1 MASLYLGKP
10 SEKQKL
16 FLKDH
21 HKHVG
26 YGGSRGGG
34 KSWAVRTKAVRLCL
48 YNPGI
53 KVMII
58 RRTYP
63 ELIANHIKPLK
74 ELLRCGGKGEIAK
87 YNDSRKEIHFPNKS
101 EILFGYLDSER
112 DIGRYQGLE
121 VDVLFIDEATQF
133 PEEHIKKLTAC
144 VRGVNKFP
152 KRIYYTC
159 NPGGKGHAFIKRIF
173 IDKDYIG
180 GERPED
186 YSFIQSK
193 VYDNTALMT
202 AYPEYVHELEALPE
216 ALRKAWL
223 EGDWNAFV
231 GQVFA
236 EWRNDPQ
243 HYQDRRWT
251 HVIDDFHLD
260 DSCKIFR
267 GFDFGYSKPFATVWI
282 AIDHYGRMFLFK
294 EYYGCTRQ
302 ADTGVQ
308 MEPREI
314 ARKIREIESTDPY
327 LKGKRIIGIADPA
340 IWQNTTGESI
350 ASMMEQEGVYFSKGD
365 HTRLAGLMQMHYRL
379 AFDSMG
385 IPMMYVFKSC
395 VNVIRTLPV
404 LIYDERHP
412 EDVDTTMEDHLYDAI
427 RYVCMENPLNPKPV
441 LTEEA
446 PESDPLNLW
455 ADRHQYT
462 GGRGIYG

>member
-1 MASLYLGKP
+1 MEINLGTP
-10 SEKQKL
+10 NDKQKL
-16 FLKDH
+16 FLMDH

-26 YGGSRGGG
+26 FGGARGGG
-34 KSWAVRTKAVRLCL
+34 KSWAVRAKAILLAVKH
-48 YNPGI
+48 PGI
-53 KVMII
+53 KILII
-58 RRTYP
+58 RKTYP
-63 ELIANHIKPLK
+63 ELMANHIRPLK
-74 ELLRCGGKGEIAK
+74 EILRTGVPGSKIR
-87 YNDSRKEIHFPNKS
+87 YNDARKEIAFPNGS
-101 EILFGYLDSER
+101 LILFGYCSSEN
-112 DIGRYQGLE
+112 DVDRYQGTE
-121 VDVLFIDEATQF
+121 VDVLFVDESTQMS
-133 PEEHIKKLTAC
+133 EDQIKKLTAC
-144 VRGVNKFP
+144 VRGVNEFP

-159 NPGGKGHAFIKRIF
+159 NPGGKGHSFIKRIF
-173 IDKDYIG
+173 IDKDYVS

-193 VYDNTALMT
+193 VYDNLALMES
-202 AYPEYVHELEALPE
+202 YPEYVHELESLPE

-260 DSCKIFR
+260 DSMKIFR

-427 RYVCMENPLNPKPV
+427 RYICMENPLNPKPV

>member
-1 MASLYLGKP
+1 MANLYLGKP

-63 ELIANHIKPLK
+63 ELIANHIKPLRA
-74 ELLRCGGKGEIAK
+74 LLMCGTPGAIAT
-87 YNDSRKEIHFPNKS
+87 YNDGRKEMKFPNGS
-101 EILFGYLDSER
+101 EIIFGYLASES
-112 DIGRYQGLE
+112 DADRYQGLE
-121 VDVLFIDEATQF
+121 IDVLFVDEATQLS
-133 PEEHIKKLTAC
+133 EDQIKKLTAC

-159 NPGGKGHAFIKRIF
+159 NPGGKGHAYIKRIF
-173 IDKDYIG
+173 IDKDYVS

-236 EWRNDPQ
+236 EWRNDPN

-251 HVIDDFHLD
+251 HVIDDFNLD

-267 GFDFGYSKPFATVWI
+267 GFDFGYSKPFAVVWI
-282 AIDHYGRMFLFK
+282 AIDHYGRMFLFR

-314 ARKIREIESTDPY
+314 ARRIKEIENTDPF
-327 LKGKRIIGIADPA
+327 LKGKVINGIADPA
-340 IWQNTTGESI
+340 IWQNMTGESI
-350 ASMMEQEGVYFSKGD
+350 NDMMMKEGVYFSKGD

-385 IPMMYVFKSC
+385 LPMLYIFKSC
-395 VNVIRTLPV
+395 TNVIRTLPV
-404 LIYDERHP
+404 LIYDEKHP

-427 RYVCMENPLNPKPV
+427 RYCAMENPLNPKPIIPE
-441 LTEEA
+441 TP

-455 ADRHQYT
+455 ADSHYQ
-462 GGRGIYG
+462 

>member
-1 MASLYLGKP
+1 MEINLGTP
-10 SEKQKL
+10 NEKQKL
-16 FLKDH
+16 FLMDH

-26 YGGSRGGG
+26 FGGARGGG
-34 KSWAVRTKAVRLCL
+34 KSWAVRAKAILLAVKH
-48 YNPGI
+48 PGI
-53 KVMII
+53 KILII
-58 RRTYP
+58 RKTYP
-63 ELIANHIKPLK
+63 ELMANHIRPLK
-74 ELLRCGGKGEIAK
+74 EILRTGVLGSKIR
-87 YNDSRKEIHFPNKS
+87 YNDARKEITFPNGS
-101 EILFGYLDSER
+101 LILFGYLNSES
-112 DIGRYQGLE
+112 DADRYQGTE
-121 VDVLFIDEATQF
+121 VDVLFVDESTQLS
-133 PEEHIKKLTAC
+133 EDQIKKLTPC
-144 VRGVNKFP
+144 VRGVNEFP

-159 NPGGKGHAFIKRIF
+159 NPGGKGHAYIKRIF

-186 YSFIQSK
+186 YSFIQSR
-193 VYDNTALMT
+193 VYDNLALMES
-202 AYPEYVHELEALPE
+202 YPEYVQELESLPE

-223 EGDWNAFV
+223 EGDWSAFV
-231 GQVFA
+231 GQVFS
-236 EWRNDPQ
+236 EWRNDPN

-251 HVIDDFHLD
+251 HVIDDFILD

-267 GFDFGYSKPFATVWI
+267 GFDFGYSKPFAVVWI
-282 AIDHYGRMFLFK
+282 AIDHYGRMFLFR

-314 ARKIREIESTDPY
+314 ARKIREIENTDPF
-327 LKGKRIIGIADPA
+327 LKGKTITGIADPA

-350 ASMMEQEGVYFSKGD
+350 SDMMMKEGVYFSKGD

-385 IPMMYVFKSC
+385 LPMMYVFRSC
-395 VNVIRTLPV
+395 TNVIRTLPV
-404 LIYDERHP
+404 LIYDEKHP

-462 GGRGIYG
+462 GGRGI

>member
-1 MASLYLGKP
+1 MANLYLGKP

-53 KVMII
+53 NVMII

-74 ELLRCGGKGEIAK
+74 EILRCGGRGEIAK
-87 YNDSRKEIHFPNKS
+87 YNDSRKEIHFPNGS

-121 VDVLFIDEATQF
+121 VDVLFVDEATQL

-173 IDKDYIG
+173 IDRDYVS

-186 YSFIQSK
+186 YNFIQSK

-236 EWRNDPQ
+236 EWRNDPN
-243 HYQDRRWT
+243 HYKDRRWT

-260 DSCKIFR
+260 DSVKIFR
-267 GFDFGYSKPFATVWI
+267 GFDFGYSKPFAVVWI

-314 ARKIREIESTDPY
+314 ARKIKEIENTDPF
-327 LKGKRIIGIADPA
+327 LKGKVINGIADPA

-350 ASMMEQEGVYFSKGD
+350 NDMMMKEGVYFSKGD
-365 HTRLAGLMQMHYRL
+365 HTRLAGLMQMHYRF

-385 IPMMYVFKSC
+385 LPMLYIFKSC
-395 VNVIRTLPV
+395 TNVIRTLPV
-404 LIYDERHP
+404 LIYDEKHP
-412 EDVDTTMEDHLYDAI
+412 EDVDTSMEDHLYDAI
-427 RYVCMENPLNPKPV
+427 RYVCMENPLNPKPIIPE
-441 LTEEA
+441 TP

-455 ADRHQYT
+455 ADSHYQR
-462 GGRGIYG
+462 